1 MRQTEENMAEE
12 HIVIMIVDDNITNL
26 KISKS
31 VLRDKYDVFTA
42 PSARKMFELLEHN
55 RPSLILLDINMPEMN
70 GYEAVKILK
79 QTPAYQHIPVIFL
92 TGNSDPASELE
103 GLSLG
108 AVDYITKPFSP
119 PLLRKRIEVHL
130 LMESQKKKLEIQN
143 KTLEIQQ
150 QELQNFNDNLQEMVA
165 EKTRRVLDLQNA
177 ILKTVADLVECRDDI
192 TGGHI
197 ERTQRILGI
206 LLEELTTI
214 DFYRKQTETWDMD
227 LLLQS
232 SQLHD
237 VGKIGISDRILLKPG
252 ALDVLEFNEMKK
264 HTTFGVMVIEKIE
277 AGTTACDFLEY
288 AKILAGTHHE
298 KWDGSGYPQ
307 GLAGEAIPLQGRIMA
322 IADVYDAL
330 TSDRPYK
337 KAMPHDQ
344 AVAIILHG
352 KGTHFDPL
360 LVEVFER
367 SASRFIL
374 LPVHSA

>member
-1 MRQTEENMAEE
+1 MDAERPL
-12 HIVIMIVDDNITNL
+12 IMIVDDNITNL
-26 KISKS
+26 KIGKS
-31 VLRDKYDVFTA
+31 VLSDKYDVFTA

-55 RPSLILLDINMPEMN
+55 RPALILLDINMPEMN
-70 GYEAVKILK
+70 GYEAIRILK
-79 QTPAYQHIPVIFL
+79 ESPAFLNIPVIFV
-92 TGNSDPASELE
+92 TSNSDPASELE

-130 LMESQKKKLEIQN
+130 LTETQKKRLEAQN
-143 KTLEIQQ
+143 KTLEAQQ
-150 QELQNFNDNLQEMVA
+150 WELRNFNNNLQRMVA
-165 EKTRRVLDLQNA
+165 EKTRTVLELQNA

-206 LLEELTTI
+206 LLEKLTEM
-214 DFYRKQTETWDMD
+214 DFYREQTETWDMD

-252 ALDVLEFNEMKK
+252 SLDALEFNEMKK

-277 AGTTACDFLEY
+277 AGTEACDFLEY

-298 KWDGSGYPQ
+298 KWDGSGYPR
-307 GLAGEAIPLQGRIMA
+307 GLRGEGIPLQGRLMA

-337 KAMPHDQ
+337 KAFPHSQ
-344 AVAIILHG
+344 AVEIILKG
-352 KGTHFDPL
+352 RGTHFDPL
-360 LVEVFER
+360 LVDVFEKFSDWFR
-367 SASRFIL
+367 TGAETT
-374 LPVHSA
+374 

>member
-1 MRQTEENMAEE
+1 MTEETMEEE

-55 RPSLILLDINMPEMN
+55 RPSLILLDINMPEMD
-70 GYEAVKILK
+70 GYEAIRRLK
-79 QTPAYQHIPVIFL
+79 KTPPYQDIPVIFL

-103 GLSLG
+103 GLNLG

-130 LMESQKKKLEIQN
+130 LTESQKKKLELQN
-143 KTLEIQQ
+143 ETLEIQRRK
-150 QELQNFNDNLQEMVA
+150 LQHFNDNLQQMVA
-165 EKTRRVLDLQNA
+165 EKTRTVLELQNA
-177 ILKTVADLVECRDDI
+177 ILRTVADLVECRDDI

-197 ERTQRILGI
+197 ERTQQILGN
-206 LLEELTTI
+206 LLAELTKI
-214 DFYRKQTETWDMD
+214 DFYRERTRAWDMD

-252 ALDVLEFNEMKK
+252 TLDAAEFNEMKK
-264 HTTFGVMVIEKIE
+264 HTTFGVRVIEKIE
-277 AGTTACDFLEY
+277 SGTAACDFLEY

-298 KWDGSGYPQ
+298 KWDGSGYPR
-307 GLAGEAIPLQGRIMA
+307 GLRGEDIPLQGRLMA

-337 KAMPHDQ
+337 KAFSHDQ
-344 AVAIILHG
+344 AVEIILQG
-352 KGTHFDPL
+352 RGTHFDPRL
-360 LVEVFER
+360 IDIFEKLR
-367 SASRFIL
+367 
-374 LPVHSA
+374 

>member
-1 MRQTEENMAEE
+1 MREE
-12 HIVIMIVDDNITNL
+12 HIAIMIVDDNITNL
-26 KISKS
+26 KICKS
-31 VLRDKYDVFTA
+31 VLGGKYDVFTA
-42 PSARKMFELLEHN
+42 PSAQKMFELLEYN

-70 GYEAVKILK
+70 GYEAIKLLK
-79 QTPAYQHIPVIFL
+79 KAPSFQNIPVIFL
-92 TGNSDPASELE
+92 TGNSDSASELE
-103 GLSLG
+103 GFNLG

-119 PLLRKRIEVHL
+119 ALLHKRVEVHL
-130 LMESQKKKLEIQN
+130 LMEVQKKKLEIQN
-143 KTLEIQQ
+143 ETLEAQQ
-150 QELQNFNDNLQEMVA
+150 GELRNFNDNLKQMVA
-165 EKTRRVLDLQNA
+165 EKSQAVLELQNA

-206 LLEELTTI
+206 LLEELTKM
-214 DFYRKQTETWDMD
+214 DFYREQMEAWDMD

-237 VGKIGISDRILLKPG
+237 VGKIVISDRILLKPG
-252 ALDVLEFNEMKK
+252 SLDVEEFNEMKK

-277 AGTTACDFLEY
+277 ASAAACDFLAY
-288 AKILAGTHHE
+288 AKIFAGTHHE

-330 TSDRPYK
+330 TSARPYK
-337 KAMPHDQ
+337 RAFSHTQAME
-344 AVAIILHG
+344 IILSG

-360 LVEVFER
+360 LIEVFEKI
-367 SASRFIL
+367 AGRFT
-374 LPVHSA
+374 LPPARCPA